1 MAKSIQQLLQ
11 EGQQELEL
19 LNIENAAIDTALLL
33 GFCLQMNRTE
43 MLIRAEQQVDDD
55 ICLVFDN
62 LIKRRGTR
70 EPVAYILGEREFWSL
85 PFWVNENVL
94 IPRPETEFLLEKVL
108 QDIEKSGKNVTHCV
122 DLCSGSGVIGIVLAL
137 ELGCKVTAL
146 DLSVEALKVTSA
158 NANRHGVENLVK
170 PVCSDLFAAV
180 GEKQLFSLIVSNPP
194 YVRSFDIHNTLQ
206 PEVAEFEPLLALDG
220 GSEGLDC
227 IRRIAGD
234 TLQRLEPGGL
244 LFMEFG
250 ADQALEVIE
259 IFSAL
264 RTRERFFEMIDIHK
278 DYSGRDRVLS
288 AKINYYHE

>member
-11 EGQQELEL
+11 EGQQKLEL

-43 MLIRAEQQVDDD
+43 MLIRAEQHVDDD
-55 ICLVFDN
+55 ICLVFDK
-62 LIKRRGTR
+62 LIKRREAR

-94 IPRPETEFLLEKVL
+94 IPRPETEFLLEKVI
-108 QDIEKSGKNVTHCV
+108 QDIEKSGSEIAHCV
-122 DLCSGSGVIGIVLAL
+122 DLCCGSGVIGIVLAL
-137 ELGCKVTAL
+137 QLGCRVTAL
-146 DLSVEALKVTSA
+146 DLSVEALKVTRA
-158 NANRHGVENLVK
+158 NAMRHGVENLLK
-170 PVCSDLFAAV
+170 PICSDLYAAV
-180 GEKQLFSLIVSNPP
+180 GEKQLFPLIISNPP
-194 YVRSFDIHNTLQ
+194 YVRSFDIENSLQ
-206 PEVAEFEPLLALDG
+206 PEVAEYEPILALDG
-220 GSEGLDC
+220 GKEGLDY

-234 TLQRLEPGGL
+234 TLQHLEPGGM

-250 ADQALEVIE
+250 ADQAREVVD
-259 IFSAL
+259 IFGAI
-264 RTRERFFEMIDIHK
+264 RMRQRFFEVIDIHK